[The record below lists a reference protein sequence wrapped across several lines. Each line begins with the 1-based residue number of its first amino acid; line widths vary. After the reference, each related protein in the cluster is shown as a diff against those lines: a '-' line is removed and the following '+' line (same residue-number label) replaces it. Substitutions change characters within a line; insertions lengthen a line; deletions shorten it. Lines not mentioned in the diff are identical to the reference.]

1 MNGNLPYGIR
11 RALSEMKMY
20 HEIRT
25 ERLLLRPLNITDL
38 DSVHEYASDAENTRF
53 MMKMPKRTLGET
65 AEFLIGVTGEWEKD
79 NPAFYEFAVVLKESL
94 IGAVSVYLNY
104 DRNVGELGWILNK
117 KFHKMGYASE
127 AAIAIK
133 DFALNNL
140 HLKKLVAQCD
150 YRNAPSARLMEKI
163 GLKLESDDGVRTYI
177 KRSETARELT
187 YSFTAD

>member
-1 MNGNLPYGIR
+1 
-11 RALSEMKMY
+11 MY

-25 ERLLLRPLNITDL
+25 DRLLLRPLNITDL

-53 MMKMPKRTLGET
+53 MMRMPKRTLEET
-65 AEFLIGVTGEWEKD
+65 AEFLIAVTEEWEKD
-79 NPAFYEFAVVLKESL
+79 DPAFYEFAVILNGSL
-94 IGAVSVYLNY
+94 IGAVSVYLN
-104 DRNVGELGWILNK
+104 DERNVGELGWILNK

-133 DFALNNL
+133 DFALNTL

-177 KRSETARELT
+177 KRNESARELT